1 MEKAKISA
9 YQLLVLIF
17 LFEIGTAILVPLAI
31 EAKQDAWLAVLIGL
45 AGGCCLFLIY
55 HSLYSYYPE
64 IPLTEYIQKILGSFL
79 GKILAFFYVL
89 YFMYI
94 AARVL
99 RDFGEMLIIVFY
111 PQTPLFVMNV
121 LMVLVVVY
129 TIRKG
134 IEVIARTG
142 ELLIIIMLL
151 IGISGI
157 ILIII
162 SGIIEVSNLEPLLE
176 EGLKPVIKTAFTQT
190 LFFPFGEVIV
200 FAMILPYMKQKSK
213 TMKTGLLGLG
223 LSGLIIALIMAM
235 NISVL
240 GVNLI
245 SRSYFPLLSTIQT
258 IEVAGFL
265 QRLDIAFMLAT
276 VIGGFFKISLYFY
289 ATVAGTANLFNIKDS
304 AKLAYPLGLLL
315 LILSITIASNFS
327 EHVYEGLQ
335 VVPLYV
341 HLPFQVIIPGLLLI
355 IAILKNRKKQRKD
368 IGNKIKEN

>member
-45 AGGCCLFLIY
+45 AGGCCLFWIY

-79 GKILAFFYVL
+79 GKVLAFFYVL

-151 IGISGI
+151 IGISGA

-162 SGIIEVSNLEPLLE
+162 SGIIELSNLEPLLE
-176 EGLKPVIKTAFTQT
+176 DGLKPVIKTAFTQT

-200 FAMILPYMKQKSK
+200 FAMILPYLNKK
-213 TMKTGLLGLG
+213 TKTLKTGLLGLG

-245 SRSYFPLLSTIQT
+245 SRSHFPLLSTIQT

-265 QRLDIAFMLAT
+265 QRLDIAFMLTT

-289 ATVAGTANLFNIKDS
+289 ATLAGAANLFNIKDS

-355 IAILKNRKKQRKD
+355 IAFFKNRKKQRKR
-368 IGNKIKEN
+368 IGN